1 MTLPALPTSLKANP
15 RLGHWLSIH
24 SDGSVSV
31 RSGKVDLGQ
40 GISTAL
46 AQIVADGLGVELAC
60 IRMVPAST
68 AYSPNEGVTSGSLS
82 VQDSGSALRHVCALA
97 RNIYQ
102 AAAARRL
109 GIEEGEV
116 GNLVLRDGHFV
127 CTVSQRQTSY
137 AELADDALL
146 AVDATSLPEMAFVFP
161 SSGQLPRVGVSV
173 LRADIAAKVRGG
185 PSFVHDLRLPGML
198 FGRMVHPPSQFALFL
213 AVDGAGVAA
222 VKAMPGVVAVVQD
235 GNFLGVIASGEYQAV
250 QACAKLAKA
259 CRWQETAALP
269 DVDQLGAFLRAA
281 PLETTLVG
289 ERDAPAAP
297 AGTPVAPSQS
307 PDAPDHQALGAGL
320 RSTAATYSRPF
331 LAHAS
336 IGPACAVARFDAV
349 VQVAPISQPAQSSHL
364 QIWSHTQGIYNL
376 RADLALLLNLPIG
389 SITVQHVEGAGC
401 YGHNGADD
409 VAADAA
415 LLARAVPGQ
424 AVQVVWSR
432 EDELSVVPFGPAM
445 AIDLQATLGDDGD
458 IVQWRHEVWSNG
470 HGLRPGRGQ
479 MPVLAAANQI
489 SQPFARQVS
498 VNAPLS
504 AGGGAERNAVPLYDF
519 AQWQAISHRLLSMPV
534 RSSALRSLGAHGN
547 VFAAESFVDEIAH
560 AQAADPLAYRLRQ
573 LRDPRARAVLE
584 AVSES
589 AGWQAWR
596 DAKLAGARAESEAG
610 PEGHEGDE
618 GDGMGLA
625 VTRYKNMGAY
635 CAVVARVNAS
645 RELRVTDLWIAVD
658 VGRVINPDGVRN
670 QIEGGAI
677 QTVSWVLKEAVRFDD
692 TRITSTTWDTYPI
705 LKFSE
710 VPRVMV
716 QIINRPD
723 QKSVGAGEATHGPV
737 AAAIANALFDATGLR
752 VRDMPFTPVRLQQA
766 ALAA

>member
-1 MTLPALPTSLKANP
+1 MTPVLSLPTSLKANP
-15 RLGHWLSIH
+15 RLGHWLGIH
-24 SDGSVSV
+24 ADGSVSV

-46 AQIVADGLGVELAC
+46 AQIVADGLGVSFEN
-60 IRMVPAST
+60 IRMVSAST
-68 AYSPNEGVTSGSLS
+68 VCSPNEGVTSGSLS
-82 VQDSGSALRHVCALA
+82 VQDSGNALRHVCAQA
-97 RNIYQ
+97 WRIYR
-102 AAAARRL
+102 AAAARRMGL
-109 GIEEGEV
+109 DESDE
-116 GNLVLRDGHFV
+116 GNLYLRDGSFV
-127 CTVSQRQTSY
+127 CPASLQTATY

-146 AVDATSLPEMAFVFP
+146 DVDATGLPEAALVSP
-161 SSGQLPRVGVSV
+161 APDQPPQTGVSIP
-173 LRADIAAKVRGG
+173 RADIARKVLGL
-185 PSFVHDLRLPGML
+185 PFFVHDLRLPGML
-198 FGRMVHPPSQFALFL
+198 FGRMVHPPSQAAHLL
-213 AVDGAGVAA
+213 SVNVAGVAA
-222 VKAMPGVVAVVQD
+222 VEAMPGVVTVVRD
-235 GNFLGVIASGEYQAV
+235 GDFLGVVAHGEYQAV
-250 QACAKLAKA
+250 QASAKLAKA
-259 CRWQETAALP
+259 CHWQETAVLP

-289 ERDAPAAP
+289 ER
-297 AGTPVAPSQS
+297 VAPPES
-307 PDAPDHQALGAGL
+307 PDVPDHQASGTEL

-336 IGPACAVARFDAV
+336 IGPACAVALFERAADAA
-349 VQVAPISQPAQSSHL
+349 QAPHL
-364 QIWSHTQGIYNL
+364 QIWSHTQGVYNL
-376 RADLALLLNLPIG
+376 RADLALLMDLPARA
-389 SITVQHVEGAGC
+389 ITVQHVEGAGC

-432 EDELSVVPFGPAM
+432 ESELGVVPFGPAM
-445 AIDLQATLGDDGD
+445 AIDVQAQVNDDGD
-458 IVQWRHEVWSNG
+458 IAQWRHAVWSNG

-479 MPVLAAANQI
+479 VPVLAAANQI
-489 SQPFARQVS
+489 GTPFARQVS

-519 AQWQAISHRLLSMPV
+519 AQWQAVSHRLLTMPV
-534 RSSALRSLGAHGN
+534 RSSALRSLGAHAN
-547 VFAAESFVDEIAH
+547 VFAAESFIDEIAH

-573 LRDPRARAVLE
+573 LPDPRARAVLE
-584 AVSES
+584 AAAQSS
-589 AGWQAWR
+589 GWGAWWQAR
-596 DAKLAGARAESEAG
+596 QADAN
-610 PEGHEGDE
+610 PEGL
-618 GDGMGLA
+618 GMGLA
-625 VTRYKNMGAY
+625 VTRYKNTGAY
-635 CAVVARVNAS
+635 CAVVARVDAT

-658 VGRVINPDGVRN
+658 VGRVINPDGVQN

-716 QIINRPD
+716 QIIDRPD

-752 VRDMPFTPVRLQQA
+752 VRDMPFTPDRLHRA
-766 ALAA
+766 ALAP

>member
-1 MTLPALPTSLKANP
+1 MTPLAALPTSLKANP

-24 SDGSVSV
+24 ADGRVSV

-60 IRMVPAST
+60 IHMVPAST

-82 VQDSGSALRHVCALA
+82 VQDSGSALRHVCDLA

-109 GIEEGEV
+109 GTEGGEM
-116 GNLVLRDGHFV
+116 GQLVLRDGHFV
-127 CTVSQRQTSY
+127 CTTSQRQISY

-146 AVDATSLPEMAFVFP
+146 AVDATSLPEAAIAFP
-161 SSGQLPRVGVSV
+161 ESDQQQKQQVGVSAP
-173 LRADIAAKVRGG
+173 RPDIAAKVRGL
-185 PSFVHDLRLPGML
+185 PSFVHDLRWPGML
-198 FGRMVHPPSQFALFL
+198 FGRMVHPPSRAARLL
-213 AVDGAGVAA
+213 AVDSFA
-222 VKAMPGVVAVVQD
+222 VQAMPGVVTVVRD
-235 GNFLGVIASGEYQAV
+235 GDFLGVIARGEYQAV
-250 QACAKLAKA
+250 QAVAKLAKA
-259 CRWQETAALP
+259 CSWQEVAALP
-269 DVDQLGAFLRAA
+269 AVDQLGAFLRAA
-281 PLETTLVG
+281 PLETTVVG
-289 ERDAPAAP
+289 ERVLLAEPGESTVPRATGLTATPAWN
-297 AGTPVAPSQS
+297 PSAQ
-307 PDAPDHQALGAGL
+307 
-320 RSTAATYSRPF
+320 YSRPF

-349 VQVAPISQPAQSSHL
+349 APASPTAHL
-364 QIWSHTQGIYNL
+364 QVWSHTQGVYNL
-376 RADLALLLNLPIG
+376 RADLALLLRLPP
-389 SITVQHVEGAGC
+389 SAITVQHVEGAGC

-432 EDELSVVPFGPAM
+432 EDELGVVPFGPAM
-445 AIDLQATLGDDGD
+445 AVEMQAVVGNDGD
-458 IVQWRHEVWSNG
+458 IAQWRHEVWSNG

-479 MPVLAAANQI
+479 VPVLAAASQI
-489 SQPFARQVS
+489 GQPFARLVS
-498 VNAPLS
+498 VNAPLA

-519 AQWQAISHRLLSMPV
+519 AQWQAISHRLLTMPV

-547 VFAAESFVDEIAH
+547 VFAAESFLDEIAH

-584 AVSES
+584 AAAADSN
-589 AGWQAWR
+589 WQAWR
-596 DAKLAGARAESEAG
+596 AAKPGGAN
-610 PEGHEGDE
+610 PEGH
-618 GDGMGLA
+618 GMGLA
-625 VTRYKNMGAY
+625 VTRYKNTGAY
-635 CAVVARVNAS
+635 CAVVARVDAS
-645 RELRVTDLWIAVD
+645 HVLRVMNLWIAVD
-658 VGRVINPDGVRN
+658 VGLVINPDGVHN

-677 QTVSWVLKEAVRFDD
+677 QTVSWVLKEEVRFDN
-692 TRITSTTWDTYPI
+692 TRITSDTWETYPI
-705 LKFSE
+705 LTFSE
-710 VPRVMV
+710 VPQVKV
-716 QIINRPD
+716 QLINRPD

-752 VRDMPFTPVRLQQA
+752 VRDMPFTPARLQQA